1 MKKLVLT
8 FVALTILTLPASAQV
23 TVNYEI
29 GLERILPGDVVE
41 CRLIINNPNPY
52 PEELRSVVF
61 WSDLVDSRIYS
72 DLGPLAPN
80 SDYIL
85 PFMFKAEKPG
95 NYLVKVTVRTY
106 NGAVVTYI
114 PFTVV
119 QDYPRLRLEN
129 PELIIGQKNVLKVS
143 VEWYENVTLR
153 PLFNATPSE
162 AFGKSFEFIYYPE
175 KKENL
180 TFEVEFRNGNN
191 LHLIRKGVEVS
202 WIKEKGLSLNITN
215 NRNAYRNEVIAV
227 DIVATNLNDYRVEN
241 VVLRVGDVIR
251 KVPYL
256 DPGQSWNVRLYI
268 PAKEE
273 IGVILSYSNQLG
285 EEYTEEETLKLNIID
300 ENAVQICS
308 YEFDKDLLS
317 GQICNFGSTEVKNV
331 MVEFE
336 GEKYFV
342 GTIMPED
349 YEVFSI
355 KTNKTEGVLEV
366 SWKNLAGS
374 VESVS
379 QEIVGKK
386 TEEVKSQAGNELL
399 IVSAA
404 IAIAVIAIAVIAL
417 RRR

>member
-1 MKKLVLT
+1 MKKLL
-8 FVALTILTLPASAQV
+8 LTLMVLAILIVPVSAQV

-29 GLERILPGDVVE
+29 GLERILPGDLVE
-41 CRLIINNPNPY
+41 CRLTIHNPNSY

-61 WSDLVDSRIYS
+61 WSDLVNPRIYS
-72 DLGPLAPN
+72 DLGPLAPK
-80 SDYIL
+80 SDYSL
-85 PFMFKAEKPG
+85 PFTFRADKPG

-119 QDYPRLRLEN
+119 QDYPKLRLEN

-143 VEWYENVTLR
+143 VGWYGNVTLR

-162 AFGKSFEFIYYPE
+162 TSGKSFEFIYYPE
-175 KKENL
+175 KRENL

-191 LHLIRKGVEVS
+191 LHVIKKSIEVS
-202 WIKEKGLSLNITN
+202 WVKEKGISFNITN
-215 NRNAYRNEVIAV
+215 NRNAYRNEVIAI
-227 DIVATNLNDYRVEN
+227 DITATNLNDYRVEN
-241 VVLRVGDVIR
+241 VVLKVGENIR
-251 KVPYL
+251 KIPYL
-256 DPGQSWNVRLYI
+256 DPSQSWNVRLYI
-268 PAKEE
+268 PAREE
-273 IGVILSYSNQLG
+273 INVILSYRNQLG
-285 EEYTEEETLKLNIID
+285 EEYTEKETLRLNIID
-300 ENAVQICS
+300 ESTVQICS

-331 MVEFE
+331 VVEFG

-355 KTNKTEGVLEV
+355 KTNKTKGTLEV
-366 SWKNLAGS
+366 SWKDLAGNI
-374 VESVS
+374 ESVS
-379 QEIVGKK
+379 LDIAGKK
-386 TEEVKSQAGNELL
+386 VEEIKVKSGNELL
-399 IVSAA
+399 IVSAVIAAAVVA
-404 IAIAVIAIAVIAL
+404 IAIIAL